1 MSSPIY
7 SHNPHDGGDFP
18 LLVLDVASQVCTPSN
33 EGFRVLHW
41 HEEVQF
47 IFVLQGVIHT
57 QVYDEGLDLCA
68 GECLFI
74 NRMVPHKTTEKED
87 CRYHSFLIPER
98 MLSFFPGSIMEKRDV
113 HAILYHPGFTHFL
126 LKEENHAAVLR
137 AVRTLDDRY
146 FAFDSQSA
154 SARQGSVSGKCTDA
168 PSSPIKKE
176 PRREYALSVALV
188 SLWQEFLDVLPELPA
203 NAPTREYARIR
214 EMLSFLH
221 TYYKEEISVTEI
233 AAAAHISKTEC
244 LRCFHRFVGEPPYQY
259 LIKYRL
265 HMSTALLTD
274 TNHPVT
280 QIASDTG
287 FPSASTY
294 IRYFRKWH
302 GCTPGEYRRTHA
314 TGNFTQHR

>member
-113 HAILYHPGFTHFL
+113 HAILYHPGFTH
-126 LKEENHAAVLR
+126 VL
-137 AVRTLDDRY
+137 
-146 FAFDSQSA
+146 
-154 SARQGSVSGKCTDA
+154 
-168 PSSPIKKE
+168 
-176 PRREYALSVALV
+176 
-188 SLWQEFLDVLPELPA
+188 
-203 NAPTREYARIR
+203 
-214 EMLSFLH
+214 
-221 TYYKEEISVTEI
+221 
-233 AAAAHISKTEC
+233 
-244 LRCFHRFVGEPPYQY
+244 
-259 LIKYRL
+259 
-265 HMSTALLTD
+265 
-274 TNHPVT
+274 
-280 QIASDTG
+280 
-287 FPSASTY
+287 
-294 IRYFRKWH
+294 
-302 GCTPGEYRRTHA
+302 
-314 TGNFTQHR
+314 